1 MKINM
6 TIDLG
11 DLGFD
16 EDLSVEEILTDEI
29 KKSLVKEVA
38 NKFGGK
44 GISELVFKLSEQV
57 ATQVESN
64 MRNKAESFM
73 SEDIALTDK
82 WGKATFIGSTEDLMR
97 LKFDEAVL
105 FPVNGNGVRL
115 EMCSTAGAET
125 WIQWKVRTSVEEL
138 LKHEIYSAKEIIS
151 REIKGELQDTL
162 ESYKDGL
169 LKKEVTTAVERI
181 LAPSN

>member
-6 TIDLG
+6 TLDLE

-16 EDLSVEEILTDEI
+16 EDLSVEEIFTEEI
-29 KKSLVKEVA
+29 KRSVVKEITNRFREKGVNEVA
-38 NKFGGK
+38 LN
-44 GISELVFKLSEQV
+44 LSEQV
-57 ATQVESN
+57 MTQVETY
-64 MRNKAESFM
+64 MREKAESFM

-105 FPVNGNGVRL
+105 FPVNGHGKRL

-125 WIQWKVRTSVEEL
+125 WIQWKVRTDVEEL
-138 LKHEIYSAKEIIS
+138 LKREISSAKDIIA
-151 REIKGELQDTL
+151 RELKGELKKTL

-169 LKKEVTTAVERI
+169 LKSEVTAAVEKI
-181 LAPSN
+181 LS